1 MLGKGININDMI
13 CYSSLIPRT
22 IYVCVTILILSVE
35 AVSEAASLQ
44 SEAKVKLYLKL
55 QSKTVHSTNQFKM
68 KIIQKQGAEVERG
81 TADETGE
88 KLERTEPEPEPEPQ
102 PSCLKKLVLDFLSSA
117 LGCAHGVWH
126 CQIKRPMKA
135 QGAKVARERA
145 EGTATWINK
154 HTNAHT
160 LTQFGA

>member
-22 IYVCVTILILSVE
+22 IYVCVTILILFVE

-55 QSKTVHSTNQFKM
+55 QSKTVHSTNQFRM
-68 KIIQKQGAEVERG
+68 KIIQKQEAEVERG
-81 TADETGE
+81 TADETDE

-102 PSCLKKLVLDFLSSA
+102 PS
-117 LGCAHGVWH
+117 
-126 CQIKRPMKA
+126 
-135 QGAKVARERA
+135 
-145 EGTATWINK
+145 
-154 HTNAHT
+154 
-160 LTQFGA
+160 